1 MTSNLIE
8 SKQYTGRYW
17 ECPIC
22 AKKIY
27 PPKEGEV
34 RQPVSLRGS
43 CSHNICMRCIITTA
57 GAVQLKKAIDT
68 GKQLE
73 VHCPIAFG
81 GEGGGC
87 GGIFLIDGKEWGVS
101 GGDIYHRVIE
111 WYDGNGK

>member
-1 MTSNLIE
+1 
-8 SKQYTGRYW
+8 
-17 ECPIC
+17 
-22 AKKIY
+22 
-27 PPKEGEV
+27 
-34 RQPVSLRGS
+34 
-43 CSHNICMRCIITTA
+43 MRCIITTA
-57 GAVQLKKAIDT
+57 CAVQLKKAIDT